1 MHREKNGIKLIQN
14 GVQEMRLLCLS
25 LVTLAVLSGCKSIPI
40 IFMPDHNVSV
50 SGSTLIFDGPISGDS
65 VLEALR
71 VVRNSGANIEKI
83 RITSPGGDV
92 PSGIELG
99 YFIKENNL
107 DVEVDKLCFSA
118 CANYVIPAAK
128 TVLIKKGSL
137 IGWHGGPRQS
147 DELWQASVSS
157 TDKEELMTFISRL
170 REKEEVFFEYVDVDP
185 DITVYGQT
193 SSKKCQLTE
202 ETHGWYYS
210 KSDLAKMGVTNVVI
224 EGELASS
231 IEYQGDT
238 INACLMPE
246 FKSI

>member
-1 MHREKNGIKLIQN
+1 
-14 GVQEMRLLCLS
+14 MRLLPLSILS
-25 LVTLAVLSGCKSIPI
+25 LALLSGCKSTPI
-40 IFMPDHNVSV
+40 VFMPEHNVSV

-71 VVRNSGANIEKI
+71 VVRNSGVVIEML

-99 YFIKENNL
+99 YFIKDNNL
-107 DVEVDKLCFSA
+107 NVEVDKLCFSA

-128 TVLIKKGSL
+128 TVVINEGSL

-147 DELWQASVSS
+147 DDLWYASAPSS
-157 TDKEELMTFISRL
+157 DKEELITFISRL
-170 REKEEVFFEYVDVDP
+170 REKEEAFFEYINVDP

-193 SSKKCQLTE
+193 SSKKCQLTK

-210 KSDLAKMGVTNVVI
+210 ISDLAKMGVPNVVI
-224 EGELASS
+224 NGELASS

-246 FKSI
+246 FKDI

>member
-1 MHREKNGIKLIQN
+1 
-14 GVQEMRLLCLS
+14 MRFLFLA
-25 LVTLAVLSGCKSIPI
+25 LVSLAVFSGCKSTQIV
-40 IFMPDHNVSV
+40 FMPEHNVSV
-50 SGSTLIFDGPISGDS
+50 SGRTLIFDGPISGDS

-71 VVRNSGANIEKI
+71 VVRNSGANIDKI

-99 YFIKENNL
+99 YFVKENNL

-128 TVLIKKGSL
+128 TVVIKDGSL

-147 DELWQASVSS
+147 DELWQASAASS
-157 TDKEELMTFISRL
+157 DKEDLMKFVSRL
-170 REKEEVFFEYVDVDP
+170 REKEEVFFEYIDVDP
-185 DITVYGQT
+185 DITVYGQI
-193 SSKKCQLTE
+193 SSKKCQLIKK
-202 ETHGWYYS
+202 THGWYYA
-210 KSDLAKMGVTNVVI
+210 KNDLVKMGVSNIVI

-231 IEYQGDT
+231 IEYQGS
-238 INACLMPE
+238 IIAVCLMPE

>member
-1 MHREKNGIKLIQN
+1 
-14 GVQEMRLLCLS
+14 MRFICLS
-25 LVTLAVLSGCKSIPI
+25 LVSLALLSGCKSIPL
-40 IFMPDHNVSV
+40 IFMPEHNVTV
-50 SGSTLIFDGPISGDS
+50 SGTTLIFDGPISGDS

-71 VVRNSGANIEKI
+71 VVRNSGAEIEKL

-99 YFIKENNL
+99 YFVKENNL
-107 DVEVDKLCFSA
+107 DVEVDMLCFSA

-128 TVLIKKGSL
+128 TVSIKNGSL

-147 DELWQASVSS
+147 DEIWKAMAPSS
-157 TDKEELMTFISRL
+157 DKEDLMKFVARL
-170 REKEEVFFEYVDVDP
+170 REKEEAFFEYIDVDP

-193 SSKKCQLTE
+193 SSKKCQLTN
-202 ETHGWYYS
+202 ETQGWYYS
-210 KSDLAKMGVTNVVI
+210 TSDLAKMGVPNVVI
-224 EGELASS
+224 NGELASS

-246 FKSI
+246 FKGI